1 LATDDRD
8 RRLVVNPPEDHHR
21 SQYDPV
27 VAQAVL
33 GEAAGLIKALGF
45 AAQHVALIGGI
56 VPGLLVPVLD
66 PGVDPHVGTTDLDVC
81 LSVAIMEGTTGY
93 YQKIQQTLKDAGFQP
108 TEESW
113 RWRGGRS
120 ASVVLEFFCPQP
132 PGHPAGR
139 PFRPPAERRRARAN
153 LGSQLSALA
162 LEAGAI
168 IGEDVVER
176 EMEVT
181 LPDGRGRQQL
191 TLRFTGPAGFL
202 AAKASAL
209 KSRDKPKDAYD
220 IVWLLEAWP
229 AGPAQAAA
237 AVRARPVW
245 GRSEI
250 EHALTILVDQFR
262 DIDSAGARAYAEF
275 IAGPGDDRDLL
286 ARRAA
291 GAIGEFLGALA
302 GSSPDR

>member
-1 LATDDRD
+1 
-8 RRLVVNPPEDHHR
+8 
-21 SQYDPV
+21 
-27 VAQAVL
+27 
-33 GEAAGLIKALGF
+33 
-45 AAQHVALIGGI
+45 
-56 VPGLLVPVLD
+56 
-66 PGVDPHVGTTDLDVC
+66 
-81 LSVAIMEGTTGY
+81 
-93 YQKIQQTLKDAGFQP
+93 
-108 TEESW
+108 
-113 RWRGGRS
+113 
-120 ASVVLEFFCPQP
+120 
-132 PGHPAGR
+132 
-139 PFRPPAERRRARAN
+139 
-153 LGSQLSALA
+153 
-162 LEAGAI
+162 
-168 IGEDVVER
+168 
-176 EMEVT
+176 
-181 LPDGRGRQQL
+181 
-191 TLRFTGPAGFL
+191 LRFTGPAGFL

-229 AGPAQAAA
+229 GGPAQAAA

-262 DIDSAGARAYAEF
+262 DIDSAGACAYAEF